1 MEVPVGKGEDAE
13 GVDLTL
19 ALNIEDLVS
28 SMEVTPGTRATDDHY
43 SPQDNVDF
51 KQISSIAVFVINA
64 DSEAA
69 GQMVAYRIIAPPD
82 KIKPDIWYLGKDPE
96 NSEKTRTW
104 ANEGIV
110 NGVRT
115 SYSRFNNYY
124 AFDTNDDDYNG
135 CDILDG
141 KGFCDDQHY
150 GCWKTDAD
158 GKLTMELEDDCVGY
172 NGFARVSNNELVTNL
187 YGGVNYP
194 AFDTDGH
201 YDENYNSNPN
211 EDSDYDDFRDYKIGK
226 RYHKSPAV
234 ILSFKYDNPMHGP
247 VEQLKR
253 GNYYILALAN
263 FRESVSDISL
273 YNPTANQFS
282 QGGENKFDGDV
293 TYNGD
298 GTATATSPTY
308 KNQYVE
314 DFIYTFLRTWDP
326 EEGIHG
332 SQFASFID
340 SAVSLQEITIGSNG
354 ELSPASQGTGN
365 WKDATPLLRSNRAR
379 FISTGYQQITLTP
392 GNTNIYQMEL
402 NRTVARSTFKVSNY
416 SEHELTVTDFR
427 LSDNFA
433 QGATFLFRPNDS
445 DRFQTRWQG
454 SPKVAD
460 NTKPLTNFPAEGYT
474 IAPQTNNTT
483 IFDGITY
490 ESGGT
495 GSALSY
501 DITVAYKG
509 VEGDNPTIVGV
520 ESVGNP
526 INTLLTDLGSNSWT
540 TGTTRYY
547 LLYNSGTESFVY
559 KNGASIPMDNAS
571 ATDIQAK
578 VMGGDNSY
586 VWILEKRSGTTV
598 RIKNMDGQY
607 LVRPSS
613 NNSPFSWTRD
623 ASQSTTFTVG
633 TNNSYTYFR
642 EGVTSGNWW
651 NQTTTY
657 YYIRVNNGN
666 VISSSTNTNTTYSL
680 YPLTMETVNYLTK
693 TLNVPI
699 ESFNMTTGIAE
710 PLYYLRRNQHLNVHI
725 GVTYN
730 EEHQTINFNVQDW
743 TDIKNEVTFE

>member
-1 MEVPVGKGEDAE
+1 MEVPEKGKGEDGQ

-28 SMEVTPGTRATDDHY
+28 SMEVTPDTRATDDHY

-51 KQISSIAVFVINA
+51 KQISSIAVFVIKA

-115 SYSRFNNYY
+115 GYSRFNNYY
-124 AFDTNDDDYNG
+124 TFDSEKPTNDDDYNN
-135 CDILDG
+135 CDIVNG

-150 GCWKTDAD
+150 GCWKKDVD
-158 GKLTMELEDDCVGY
+158 GKLTMELEDYCVGY
-172 NGFARVSNNELVTNL
+172 NGFARVSNNELVTNP

-201 YDENYNSNPN
+201 YDENYDSNG
-211 EDSDYDDFRDYKIGK
+211 DGDFDDFRDYKK
-226 RYHKSPAV
+226 DRRYHKSPAV

-253 GNYYILALAN
+253 GNYYILAIAN

-273 YNPTANQFS
+273 YKDSQFS
-282 QGGENKFDGDV
+282 QGGNSTFAGDV

-314 DFIYTFLRTWDP
+314 DFIYTFLRKWDP
-326 EEGIHG
+326 KEGIPG

-340 SAVSLQEITIGSNG
+340 SAVSLSEITIGSNG

-379 FISTGYQQITLTP
+379 FISTGHQPITLTP

-416 SEHELTVTDFR
+416 SEQELTVTDFR

-433 QGATFLFRPNDS
+433 QGATFLFRPDDS
-445 DRFQTRWQG
+445 DRFQERWQG

-474 IAPQTNNTT
+474 IEPRTNNTT

-501 DITVAYKG
+501 DITVAYKEIKTGTSTVAG
-509 VEGDNPTIVGV
+509 VKEVTETAVSNFA
-520 ESVGNP
+520 
-526 INTLLTDLGSNSWT
+526 NTLNSSSWT
-540 TGTTRYY
+540 TGETRYY
-547 LLYNSGTESFVY
+547 LMRNT
-559 KNGASIPMDNAS
+559 GASSFIYS
-571 ATDIQAK
+571 SGSTSSTDSDGIGEVAAK
-578 VMGGDNSY
+578 AEGGNKSY
-586 VWILEKRSGTTV
+586 AWGIEKRSGTTV
-598 RIKNMDGQY
+598 RIKNSDGQY
-607 LVRPSS
+607 LVRPYYDNSS
-613 NNSPFSWTRD
+613 FSWTNS
-623 ASQSTTFTVG
+623 ANSATTFSVG
-633 TNNSYTYFR
+633 TDNNNSYFY
-642 EGVTSGNWW
+642 VTSGS
-651 NQTTTY
+651 TY
-657 YYIRVNNGN
+657 YSSTYYIIVNNN
-666 VISSSTNTNTTYSL
+666 NLISSTSTSNRTYAL
-680 YPLTMETVNYLTK
+680 YPVTMDVVDYMYK

-710 PLYYLRRNQHLNVHI
+710 QLYYLRRNQHLNVHI

-730 EEHQTINFNVQDW
+730 EVHQTIDFNVKNW